1 MTINEEKIYTD
12 LQNNSF
18 IFFKDFIERITNK
31 DNQNEDY
38 ISNELVALSISSLQI
53 SIELALKALVLKKCG
68 LRSLMSTQNS
78 SKTLDELYAEFL
90 NNSIKVLNFEKIKIF
105 AKANNLID
113 SIDED
118 DYEIITEFQKYRN
131 GIVHLSF
138 NFHEN
143 DYFDLKYDIIYFA
156 INILIKILC
165 SCDESIKPSE
175 FLEYNLGSEYHK
187 RLINYSPY
195 ISAMEKLAIANSFK
209 VYNCMECN
217 NETYSKDDDYCYSCN
232 LTDIAEHCR
241 DCEFCDEKRSMIYDG
256 LNLELN
262 NNETK
267 AYCLNCQ
274 NDTYIFLCPECEVT
288 YNLELFDRKE
298 KCTLENV
305 LIIKYILLA
314 TNTHNN

>member
-1 MTINEEKIYTD
+1 MTINEEKIYSD

-18 IFFKDFIERITNK
+18 VFFRDFIERITNK

-38 ISNELVALSISSLQI
+38 ISKELVALSIASLQI
-53 SIELALKALVLKKCG
+53 SIELAFKALVIKKCG
-68 LRSLMSTQNS
+68 LLSLMSTQNPPKS
-78 SKTLDELYAEFL
+78 IEELYSDFL
-90 NNSIKVLNFEKIKIF
+90 NNSIKVLTFERIKTF
-105 AKANNLID
+105 SKTNNLVD
-113 SIDED
+113 NLDDD

-138 NFHEN
+138 NFDEN
-143 DYFDLKYDIIYFA
+143 DYFDLKYDIIYFVV
-156 INILIKILC
+156 NILIKILC
-165 SCDESIKPSE
+165 SGDESIKPSE

-187 RLINYSPY
+187 RLVNYRPY
-195 ISAMEKLAIANSFK
+195 ISAMEKLAIENSFT
-209 VYNCMECN
+209 VYDCIACSNK
-217 NETYSKDDDYCYSCN
+217 TYAKDDDYCYACN
-232 LTDIAEHCR
+232 FVGIIEHFR
-241 DCEFCDEKRSMIYDG
+241 NCEFCDEKRSMIYDG

-298 KCTLENV
+298 KCTLEKC
-305 LIIKYILLA
+305 I
-314 TNTHNN
+314 NN